1 MADNYLEN
9 KFEKMKEREAAKV
22 RARQAAYRKRME
34 AYRRQ
39 LDLERQLGLEAM
51 QKDPNPVSGN
61 HSDKE

>member
-39 LDLERQLGLEAM
+39 LGLEAM
-51 QKDPNPVSGN
+51 QKGPNPVSGN